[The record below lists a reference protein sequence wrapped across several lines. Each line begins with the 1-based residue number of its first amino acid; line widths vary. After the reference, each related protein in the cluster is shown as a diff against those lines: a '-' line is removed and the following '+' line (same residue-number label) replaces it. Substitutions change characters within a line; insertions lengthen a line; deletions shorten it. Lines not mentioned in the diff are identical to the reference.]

1 MAKRFYPILEEDKV
15 YIVSGGKINMSNK
28 RFTTIPNDYCI
39 SFNDSTKFDPAEE
52 DSTIGNVGF
61 AFKTISS
68 LSDLQT
74 RSSCDVIGII
84 TDVMAVSSIKLKS
97 GEEKDKRTITIM
109 DDTRASVDVTF
120 WGASAHA

>member
-61 AFKTISS
+61 TFKTISS